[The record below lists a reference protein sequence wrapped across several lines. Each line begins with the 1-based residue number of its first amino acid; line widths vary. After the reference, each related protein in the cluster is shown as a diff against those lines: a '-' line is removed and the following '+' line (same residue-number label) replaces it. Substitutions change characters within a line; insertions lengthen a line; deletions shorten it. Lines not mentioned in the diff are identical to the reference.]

1 MSCYVGAL
9 RRLRGDSRQ
18 FVGTLVGRTVI
29 QHICSISVVGSARV
43 YLYTN
48 VASGARTPKC
58 VYLLCDVCVCVCVCV
73 YLLLRYANLT
83 TPSPDRCRV
92 LAQRRPLRSPPPR
105 ISLPP
110 ARTRIVLSRAL
121 VRVHAAYLRAKRLKI
136 CKKRDDSRD
145 FPPFRHR
152 RDRTR
157 ENNKYRIIF
166 RSTMGHYR
174 SRLCHY
180 FIFFFMSTITP
191 YIFRRNR
198 RPSAVAV
205 AGRVRT
211 NDFPGAVALC
221 ATRKNNALEHDIF
234 VFG

>member
-1 MSCYVGAL
+1 MLVRWSVGPLFNIFAVFL
-9 RRLRGDSRQ
+9 SSVPREYIYIRTSRRVPVRLSAY
-18 FVGTLVGRTVI
+18 
-29 QHICSISVVGSARV
+29 ICCA
-43 YLYTN
+43 T
-48 VASGARTPKC
+48 
-58 VYLLCDVCVCVCVCV
+58 CVCVCVRV

-105 ISLPP
+105 ISFPP

-211 NDFPGAVALC
+211 NDFPGAVVLC